1 MVIPL
6 QPHFDEGPEDD
17 LEAHRELERGRGLP
31 REDPSPVQEV
41 LRENEEDFRLVRE
54 HHHPLPAQRT
64 PDRTPSPYR
73 LALYNSYLI
82 YNLYNDIPSKS
93 SEIAGSEAGAPGQGE
108 RVMHFEMFGAS
119 VLVGLM
125 SGWLAGI
132 AMKGGGYGLLWDIIF
147 GLSGSVVGSWIFQ
160 TLGAPEAGWGGTGI
174 AAFVGAV
181 LMITL
186 QRKIW
191 PAQVAH
197 A

>member
-1 MVIPL
+1 
-6 QPHFDEGPEDD
+6 
-17 LEAHRELERGRGLP
+17 
-31 REDPSPVQEV
+31 
-41 LRENEEDFRLVRE
+41 
-54 HHHPLPAQRT
+54 
-64 PDRTPSPYR
+64 
-73 LALYNSYLI
+73 
-82 YNLYNDIPSKS
+82 
-93 SEIAGSEAGAPGQGE
+93 
-108 RVMHFEMFGAS
+108 MHFEMFGAS
-119 VLVGLM
+119 ILVGLM

-160 TLGAPEAGWGGTGI
+160 TLGAAEAAWGGTGI

>member
-1 MVIPL
+1 
-6 QPHFDEGPEDD
+6 
-17 LEAHRELERGRGLP
+17 
-31 REDPSPVQEV
+31 
-41 LRENEEDFRLVRE
+41 
-54 HHHPLPAQRT
+54 
-64 PDRTPSPYR
+64 
-73 LALYNSYLI
+73 
-82 YNLYNDIPSKS
+82 
-93 SEIAGSEAGAPGQGE
+93 
-108 RVMHFEMFGAS
+108 MHLEMFGAS

-147 GLSGSVVGSWIFQ
+147 GLSGSFVGSWIFQ

-174 AAFVGAV
+174 AAFAGAV